1 MIIIVDDREEDSSA
15 PDIVSYNQS
24 IFIKIPAVM
33 ISKQEGDKIIDF
45 MVKSPNEPIKT
56 MIKFSDVEK
65 AKTVNYS
72 YWFSVMDS

>member
-33 ISKQEGDKIIDF
+33 ISK
-45 MVKSPNEPIKT
+45 
-56 MIKFSDVEK
+56 
-65 AKTVNYS
+65 
-72 YWFSVMDS
+72 